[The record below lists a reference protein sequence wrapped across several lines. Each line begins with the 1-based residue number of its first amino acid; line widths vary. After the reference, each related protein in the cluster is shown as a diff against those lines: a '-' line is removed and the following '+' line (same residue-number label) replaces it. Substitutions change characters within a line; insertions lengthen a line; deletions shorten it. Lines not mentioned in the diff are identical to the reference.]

1 MIKTSIT
8 VSNKAGLHARAA
20 AKLVETVSRYTSSIK
35 LGTIEN
41 MVDGK
46 SILAIMLL
54 AAPLGTN
61 LDLII
66 DGADEQE
73 ALEAI
78 LLLVENRFGED

>member
-20 AKLVETVSRYTSSIK
+20 AKMVETATKFSSSVE
-35 LGTIEN
+35 LGSSEK

-61 LDLII
+61 LDLVI
-66 DGADEQE
+66 DGKDEKE

-78 LLLVENRFGED
+78 LILVENRFGEE

>member
-1 MIKTSIT
+1 MIKTSFT

-20 AKLVETVSRYTSSIK
+20 AKLVETVTKFSCSIE
-35 LGTIEN
+35 LGNVEK

-61 LDLII
+61 LDLILNG
-66 DGADEQE
+66 DDEDE
-73 ALEAI
+73 ALAAI
-78 LLLVENRFGED
+78 LILVENRFGEE